1 MQDEPEIPTWCARM
15 PGDPEIDRDVKTGE
29 EKLWE
34 ACYDNKTEKVEQIL
48 KMLNDPDGPGLD
60 LNWSCTPNPGVFMAP
75 APRHNGWTPYHV
87 ACAYG
92 DLSAGKVVELM
103 IDAGVDMDAL
113 NKLGYS
119 GWDLAKMNGQHR
131 ILKILEQRA
140 SGGTIA
146 SNGETAGR
154 NFDPTARTGQLY
166 DQKRSWCV
174 TREFRAPLADMAY
187 WGAAGGGLKGGES
200 SLQEVETAMAAVE
213 KKIDKMH
220 QLEAKLVN
228 GEQLTPFEQQQ
239 VKPKRAEVLATWP
252 GHDYHGAFL
261 GNRIE
266 ELEGELGALEAQQTE
281 LVLICTISRQ
291 HSPGFAVRFL
301 GGFSG

>member
-1 MQDEPEIPTWCARM
+1 M
-15 PGDPEIDRDVKTGE
+15 
-29 EKLWE
+29 
-34 ACYDNKTEKVEQIL
+34 
-48 KMLNDPDGPGLD
+48 
-60 LNWSCTPNPGVFMAP
+60 
-75 APRHNGWTPYHV
+75 

-92 DLSAGKVVELM
+92 DLSGGKVVEQM
-103 IDAGVDMDAL
+103 IDAGCDMDAL

-119 GWDLAKMNGQHR
+119 GWDLAKMGGQNR
-131 ILKILEQRA
+131 VIKILEQRA

-187 WGAAGGGLKGGES
+187 WGAAS
-200 SLQEVETAMAAVE
+200 PSNLQEVETQMAAVE
-213 KKIDKMH
+213 KKLDKMH
-220 QLEAKLVN
+220 QLEAKLSI

-239 VKPKRAEVLATWP
+239 VKPKRADVLAGSTGELGAWP

-266 ELEGELGALEAQQTE
+266 ELEGELSVLVAQQTE
-281 LVLICTISRQ
+281 LADELVPTHCSE
-291 HSPGFAVRFL
+291 SDD
-301 GGFSG
+301 SD